1 MAVLA
6 ASRTLRYAG
15 WSAFVSAS
23 LSVIGGIA
31 LFLFYGLEALR
42 TIETGDTSGH
52 IFGPISD
59 YASLLQFA
67 FMLPLAVAFHNFA
80 PTRNHKLSRAA
91 AALGILGFLTAVVAQ
106 ALLVLKVI
114 DFSVNL
120 PLILVALVLIGV
132 WMVVA
137 NRLGRM
143 GGALPARLARLGE
156 FTGAVFVL
164 MGSLALLAVL
174 ASAINPAAMANVGTF
189 TMHHPVL
196 VSVIVVVFIPGLLA
210 NFFGLPIWL
219 IGVGRRLLARA

>member
-1 MAVLA
+1 MAIMV

-23 LSVIGGIA
+23 LSVFGGIA
-31 LFLFYGLEALR
+31 LFLFYGLEAPR

-67 FMLPLAVAFHNFA
+67 FMLPLAVALRNFA
-80 PTRNHKLSRAA
+80 PARNHNLSQAA
-91 AALGILGFLTAVVAQ
+91 ETLGAMGLLMAIAAQV
-106 ALLVLKVI
+106 LLVLKVV

-143 GGALPARLARLGE
+143 GGALPARVARLGE

-164 MGSLALLAVL
+164 MGGLTLLPVL
-174 ASAINPAAMANVGTF
+174 ASAINPIAMANVGTF
-189 TMHHPVL
+189 TLQHPVL
-196 VSVIVVVFIPGLLA
+196 VGVIVAVFIPGLLA

-219 IGVGRRLLARA
+219 IGVGRRLLAGA